1 MNTQPKQTPIFVRL
15 LNVVKVYYFE
25 CSEGTQKNF
34 SKLGKAL
41 AFTVIVCGSIFAAS
55 FCEFWLGRNYMW
67 MPLVFIGTGL
77 FYYILDQAIIMG
89 DSNKN
94 YAFYKKLR
102 VFIALVLGLFNS
114 LLIDYYF
121 FKSDIAAARE
131 TEITVSQNKID
142 ADYASLIKAKN
153 DRKTVVFGDIDRME
167 SLLAADLDSL
177 DAEATGNGGTRKRGV
192 ATVWQAKY
200 QSYHADSLRFS
211 EAIANKRKEV
221 NQLDGDV
228 ATLTTERDGKKEEVP
243 GTVSQGINKSLEL
256 LHHVIFVDGKFT
268 NILMSILIL
277 IVSMLMELI
286 PLFTKG
292 FYDISEYFDVTKDKK
307 EACAANSNIKKQ
319 NYISQE
325 ATRLMHENAQDL
337 AVQLSEHRIGIM
349 NEDINHSR
357 KIMKQT
363 EGFMDDIEKTENR
376 WKEKYPALY
385 DRYGKPVIE
394 KAYLTLSA
402 VTEKA
407 YS

>member
-1 MNTQPKQTPIFVRL
+1 MNTQPKQLPLFARL
-15 LNVVKVYYFE
+15 LNVVIGYYFE

-34 SKLGKAL
+34 VKLGKAL

-94 YAFYKKLR
+94 YALYKKLR

-121 FKSDIAAARE
+121 FKADIAAARE
-131 TEITVSQNKID
+131 TEITASQKSID
-142 ADYASLIKAKN
+142 GDYASQVKAKN
-153 DRKTVVFGDIDRME
+153 DRKTVVLGDIDRME

-177 DAEATGNGGTRKRGV
+177 DAEATGNGGTGKRGV

-200 QSYHADSLRFS
+200 QSYRADSLRFS
-211 EAIANKRKEV
+211 EAIANKRTEASH
-221 NQLDGDV
+221 LDGEI
-228 ATLTTERDGKKEEVP
+228 TSLTTERDGKKAVVP

-256 LHHVIFVDGKFT
+256 LHQVIWVEGKFT
-268 NILMSILIL
+268 NIMMSILIL

-292 FYDISEYFDVTKDKK
+292 FYDISEYFEITKDKK
-307 EACAANSNIKKQ
+307 EACTANSNIKKQ

-325 ATRLMHENAQDL
+325 ATKLMHENAQDL
-337 AVQLSEHRIGIM
+337 AMQLSEHRMTIM
-349 NEDINHSR
+349 SEDITHS
-357 KIMKQT
+357 KKVMMQT
-363 EGFMDDIEKTENR
+363 EGFMDDIESTEKR

-394 KAYLTLSA
+394 KAYLTLSTA
-402 VTEKA
+402 TERA
-407 YS
+407 YA